1 MAAAQEPAQ
10 DATAGDEIARDATA
24 REAAGGVAARATGV
38 QGMVERQIR
47 QAQERGAFDNLP
59 GAGLPLR
66 DLGSPHDENWWLRQ
80 HLLREGVSGAAFLPP
95 ALALRKEIEDLPER
109 VCELP
114 TEAQVRLA
122 VDRLNDRILDA
133 LRKPGEGPPVTV
145 MAVDVE
151 EIVLRWRFAR
161 IARRRPAA
169 AAESPIEPAPAPAL
183 DDPANRTRRLRR
195 WRRS

>member
-1 MAAAQEPAQ
+1 MAETGQDGGSPIAAQ
-10 DATAGDEIARDATA
+10 
-24 REAAGGVAARATGV
+24 ATGV

-59 GAGLPLR
+59 GAGQPLR
-66 DLGSPHDENWWLRQ
+66 DLGGPHDENCWLRQ

-95 ALALRKEIEDLPER
+95 ALALRKEVEDLAGR
-109 VCELP
+109 VRELP
-114 TEAQVRLA
+114 TEAQVRLV
-122 VDRLNDRILDA
+122 VDRLNERILDA

-151 EIVLRWRFAR
+151 EIVLGWRFAR
-161 IARRRPAA
+161 IARRRPGPVTEAA
-169 AAESPIEPAPAPAL
+169 DEPIPE
-183 DDPANRTRRLRR
+183 DERTRWPRR

>member
-1 MAAAQEPAQ
+1 MAVQEP
-10 DATAGDEIARDATA
+10 ARDATA
-24 REAAGGVAARATGV
+24 RTAAPRRETAQDSGTAVAAQATGV

-47 QAQERGAFDNLP
+47 QAQDRGAFDNLP
-59 GAGLPLR
+59 GAGQPLR
-66 DLGSPHDENWWLRQ
+66 DLGGPHDENWWLRQ

-95 ALALRKEIEDLPER
+95 ALALRKAIEDLPEQVR
-109 VCELP
+109 ELA

-151 EIVLRWRFAR
+151 VIVLGWRFAR
-161 IARRRPAA
+161 IARRQLLPAV
-169 AAESPIEPAPAPAL
+169 EPADEPVPVDAE
-183 DDPANRTRRLRR
+183 RTRRPRR